1 MDASIIHGAQ
11 QRAGAVA
18 AIQNVRHPISV
29 ARAVMERSE
38 HVLIVGAGAAQFA
51 DECGFRRCETTDL
64 LVGSE
69 RERYDR
75 IRAGEE
81 QLVREEF
88 HPEGHGDGPL
98 GTVGAVA
105 RDSEGNLAAAT
116 STGGTQDK
124 RVGRVGD
131 TPILGAGSWADNALG
146 AASATGW
153 GEGILRS
160 LMTFRAVQQ
169 LDQDLDAILA
179 AKFGITQLEKV
190 GGRGGLIILD
200 RNGNPGHAYNTPR
213 MARGWL
219 DSDGEIRV
227 AVDER
232 LFGEA
237 ELS

>member
-1 MDASIIHGAQ
+1 
-11 QRAGAVA
+11 
-18 AIQNVRHPISV
+18 
-29 ARAVMERSE
+29 MERSE
-38 HVLIVGAGAAQFA
+38 HLFIVGAGAGQFA
-51 DECGFRRCETTDL
+51 RECGFKECKTTDL
-64 LVGSE
+64 LVGAE

-81 QLVREEF
+81 QLVRQEF
-88 HPEGHGDGPL
+88 HPDGHGNGPL

-105 RDSEGNLAAAT
+105 RDNQGDLVAAT

-131 TPILGAGSWADNALG
+131 TPILGAGSWAENALG

-160 LMTFRAVQQ
+160 LMTFRAVQR
-169 LDQDLDAILA
+169 LGEDLDAIRA
-179 AKFGITQLEKV
+179 AQFGISQLEKV
-190 GGRGGLIILD
+190 GGRGGLIVLN
-200 RNGNPGHAYNTPR
+200 RQGNPGHAYNTPR

-219 DSDGEIRV
+219 DTNGEIRV

-232 LFGEA
+232 VFGEQ